1 MKSWIRLVPRYR
13 QSSITAIFNMIWNCL
28 ERLVHHF
35 RTLKEFSVGPNFQ
48 TELWEQKCY
57 FLFPPF
63 SKKIV
68 FQSEHRKQWHSV
80 KLCLWMTQLALIVF
94 KALNAFNLECSL
106 SSERVFAVI
115 ICMFFL
121 CFYSLSSGCLPFSL
135 IYIFTI
141 EGKGSP
147 YSITERRVPELIPV
161 LCSQPAGD
169 TCHKPVGRLP
179 LFFARPAVTLATLK
193 RAATNFTA
201 CLRLLPESVMAAVW
215 TQALLCLSPAC

>member
-1 MKSWIRLVPRYR
+1 
-13 QSSITAIFNMIWNCL
+13 
-28 ERLVHHF
+28 
-35 RTLKEFSVGPNFQ
+35 
-48 TELWEQKCY
+48 
-57 FLFPPF
+57 
-63 SKKIV
+63 
-68 FQSEHRKQWHSV
+68 
-80 KLCLWMTQLALIVF
+80 MTQLALIVY

-169 TCHKPVGRLP
+169 TCHPPSVGCHYFSPGLQLP
-179 LFFARPAVTLATLK
+179 SQPLRGLRRISLLA
-193 RAATNFTA
+193 
-201 CLRLLPESVMAAVW
+201 
-215 TQALLCLSPAC
+215 